1 MFRYPHEEIHMSN
14 EKLSEEEIKE
24 VFEKLNIHMESKKRD
39 DMVEIWQVPPIRKG
53 SRIFSKT
60 Y

>member
-1 MFRYPHEEIHMSN
+1 MSN